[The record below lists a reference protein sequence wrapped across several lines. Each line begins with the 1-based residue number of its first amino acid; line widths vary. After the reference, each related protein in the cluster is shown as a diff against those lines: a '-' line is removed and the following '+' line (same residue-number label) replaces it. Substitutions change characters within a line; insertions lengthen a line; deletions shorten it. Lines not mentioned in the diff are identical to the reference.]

1 MFHFVISTSTNGEA
15 YNMAI
20 RGGDWGG
27 LDGVD
32 VWGTNIWIH
41 DVSPTRL
48 TPASNIKYICGV
60 LTISRS
66 WSLTKMNV

>member
-1 MFHFVISTSTNGEA
+1 MFHFVINTCTNGEA

-32 VWGTNIWIH
+32 VTGTNLWVH
-41 DVSPTRL
+41 DVSTTTIFRHNVALL
-48 TPASNIKYICGV
+48 T
-60 LTISRS
+60 
-66 WSLTKMNV
+66 

>member
-1 MFHFVISTSTNGEA
+1 MFHFVINTCTNGEA

-32 VWGTNIWIH
+32 VTGTNLWVH
-41 DVSPTRL
+41 DVGTTTIFRHNVALLTRG
-48 TPASNIKYICGV
+48 IDHGD
-60 LTISRS
+60 
-66 WSLTKMNV
+66 